1 MLRFDTLRREES
13 VGASALPAPSGIEF
27 NDVDTPGG
35 AIGKPLAFQSNVRN
49 AACRRTRRTRH
60 TRPSSAVPTHPA
72 ISASSVK
79 DTPRALVSMH
89 RN

>member
-27 NDVDTPGG
+27 NDVDRPGG

-49 AACRRTRRTRH
+49 AACRRTRH

-79 DTPRALVSMH
+79 DTPRAPVSMH

>member
-1 MLRFDTLRREES
+1 MDSMRFAARKP
-13 VGASALPAPSGIEF
+13 SARAPFPHPSGIEF

-35 AIGKPLAFQSNVRN
+35 AIGKRLAFQSNVRN
-49 AACRRTRRTRH
+49 AACRRTRH
-60 TRPSSAVPTHPA
+60 TPPIAVPTHPA

-79 DTPRALVSMH
+79 DTAPAPVPMH

>member
-27 NDVDTPGG
+27 DDVDTPGG

-49 AACRRTRRTRH
+49 AACRRTRRTR
-60 TRPSSAVPTHPA
+60 PSSAVPTHPA

-79 DTPRALVSMH
+79 DTPPAQVSMH

>member
-1 MLRFDTLRREES
+1 LLRFDTLRREES

-35 AIGKPLAFQSNVRN
+35 AIGKPRVSIERSKRCLSPHPPHTPIQRRADTSGNIGIVREG
-49 AACRRTRRTRH
+49 H
-60 TRPSSAVPTHPA
+60 
-72 ISASSVK
+72 
-79 DTPRALVSMH
+79 PRAPVSMH

>member
-1 MLRFDTLRREES
+1 MLRFDTLRREKS

-49 AACRRTRRTRH
+49 AACRRTR
-60 TRPSSAVPTHPA
+60 PSSAVPTHPA

-79 DTPRALVSMH
+79 DTPPAPVSMH